1 MVENFNPKHAH
12 HLETPERL
20 RDLPPA
26 TVINLLSLTGAET
39 VVDYGAGTGV
49 YTVPLAGALP
59 QGRVIAVELQP
70 ELVTM
75 LQAKLT
81 PEIRERVQVVQTAK
95 NQVPLPDG
103 SVDRVLMVNVLHHV
117 ADDATALAEVVRL
130 LRPGGLFVNVDW
142 GAIDRPVGPGHDHV
156 LDTETARA
164 IIAGMGLREI
174 VVHPPA
180 SLLRYHLVIV
190 AEKPLVE
197 G

>member
-1 MVENFNPKHAH
+1 MVENFDPKHAH
-12 HLETPERL
+12 RLETPERL
-20 RDLPPA
+20 RELPPT
-26 TVINLLSLTGAET
+26 TVIDLLSLTGAET

-49 YTVPLAGALP
+49 YTMPLAGALP
-59 QGRVIAVELQP
+59 HGHVVAVELQP
-70 ELVTM
+70 ELVAM
-75 LQAKLT
+75 LEAKLT
-81 PEIRERVQVVQTAK
+81 PETRERVQVVQTAE

-117 ADDATALAEVVRL
+117 ADDATALAEIVRL

-142 GAIDRPVGPGHDHV
+142 GAIDRPVGPGYDHV

-174 VVHPPA
+174 AVHPPA
-180 SLLRYHLVIV
+180 SLLRYHLVVV
-190 AEKPLVE
+190 AEKPFAE